1 MDHKLLHRKII
12 RNYLNYFSE
21 KHWSSILSYTLEYG
35 IIMLLKKY
43 NINELSPQLLSE
55 ILFQLK
61 ENDEDQELREKYQ
74 RDNNTDK
81 NYIVKQNERFITSY
95 NNNIIENNKKNLQ
108 DKVRSNSKKN
118 ITNNQKEVYDN
129 IKPINISKESAF
141 TTSTKKEQSFEVLQ
155 TSERPKKSE
164 DKRRLIKDYE
174 QKRREKIKANNSLS
188 FAYSPVKKKT
198 IYYTTEYNRNLSKKD
213 KYSNIESRIKQE
225 ISKDKQNYRNKQL
238 KEDEMYMIQN
248 TDFNYKTTQDT
259 YTQTKAVQNDNYDK
273 NIINKPNDED
283 GSNCK
288 SQHNSKN
295 SKYVMIKDGLK
306 NMFLVNKDFV
316 YPIDEW
322 KYGNQY
328 KTENKSD
335 NILYYNT
342 SHSNTTPQWKPSEMN
357 YLVNKNKSN
366 SMASISDSSNILKGG
381 RNLNYDCQQQISDLQ
396 KFQSNS
402 IKSEKNSG
410 KKEIKFNDNF
420 TLQAH
425 EPSEIIKENS
435 DYYYNFNLNNNY
447 PSPLIKNN
455 VLEDR
460 NIVMNEEFGFG
471 YESNKEHPYSRKIT
485 SQRKFDS

>member
-1 MDHKLLHRKII
+1 MDHKLLHRKTI

-21 KHWSSILSYTLEYG
+21 KHWSTVLSYTLEYG
-35 IIMLLKKY
+35 IIILLKKY

-61 ENDEDQELREKYQ
+61 ENDEDQELREKYHK
-74 RDNNTDK
+74 DNNTDK
-81 NYIVKQNERFITSY
+81 NCIVKHNERFITSY

-118 ITNNQKEVYDN
+118 IKNNHKEAFDN

-164 DKRRLIKDYE
+164 DKRKLIKNYE
-174 QKRREKIKANNSLS
+174 QKRREKIKANNCLS

-198 IYYTTEYNRNLSKKD
+198 IYYNTEYNSSLSRKD
-213 KYSNIESRIKQE
+213 KYSNIESKIKQE
-225 ISKDKQNYRNKQL
+225 ISKDKQNYKNKQL
-238 KEDEMYMIQN
+238 KEDEFYMIQN
-248 TDFNYKTTQDT
+248 TDFNNYKTTHDT
-259 YTQTKAVQNDNYDK
+259 YTQTKTAPNDYDK
-273 NIINKPNDED
+273 NLSNKHNEKEENTKDQQ
-283 GSNCK
+283 NNK
-288 SQHNSKN
+288 S
-295 SKYVMIKDGLK
+295 SKYVMIKDGLR

-316 YPIDEW
+316 YPLDEW

-328 KTENKSD
+328 KSD
-335 NILYYNT
+335 NLLYYNT
-342 SHSNTTPQWKPSEMN
+342 SHSNTTPQWKPSNMN
-357 YLVNKNKSN
+357 SLGKNNKKNSFVSN
-366 SMASISDSSNILKGG
+366 SESSNILIGG

-402 IKSEKNSG
+402 IKSEKNAQ
-410 KKEIKFNDNF
+410 KKEILFNDNF

-435 DYYYNFNLNNNY
+435 DYYYNYNLNNNH

-460 NIVMNEEFGFG
+460 NIVMNEEYGLG
-471 YESNKEHPYSRKIT
+471 YESNRGQPYYKKIA